1 MKALKLLFSPIKIG
15 TMELRNRIIMPAM
28 GVSIGSPDGTIN
40 ERLVD
45 YHAARAKGGAAL
57 NITEITYVDPAG
69 QGIPNCPAIWDDK
82 FIPGL
87 AELAKA
93 VHAYGGKLAIQL
105 HHGGRSVFSF
115 ITGLPPVAPSALSTP
130 SEMYAISGEVP
141 KELSGEEIWELI
153 EKFAEGARRARE
165 AGCDAVELHGAH
177 SYLIGQFLSPHSNKR
192 ADSFGGNLEGRLK
205 FAVEII
211 RAIRRKVGRDYP
223 VIFKISGNEKVPCGL
238 TIEETTVMASI
249 LEEAGA
255 DAIAVSQGSLARA
268 EWILPASGLPFTQW
282 ISDVEAIKRVVSVPV
297 IALGR
302 ISHPMVAEHI
312 LEHGKADLIG
322 MGRALIADADLPNK
336 AAAGNLD
343 DIRYC
348 TYCNTCIESLLLTG
362 LRCLVNP
369 EAGREKEMT
378 IVPAER
384 PKKVLVAGS
393 GPGGLEAAR
402 VAALRGHEVT
412 LCEKA
417 SKPGGQLLTAVI
429 PPGKQ
434 ELTNAIKYL
443 WTQAEKA
450 GAKIQLGTEATP
462 ALVEEMKP
470 DVVIVA
476 TGGDP
481 LIPADIPGI
490 DKEKVVTAHDVLR
503 GKVPVGK
510 RVAILGGGMVGSETA
525 DFLGESGREV
535 TIIEMLDDIA
545 LDMGPWTRPF
555 LLERLAQSGVKK
567 ITGAQ
572 VKEVTDDGVV
582 VVRNGQEETIGGMD
596 SIILALGIRSVGE
609 LAEQIKGKVAEVYV
623 IGDAKEPRKAVDA
636 ISEGSEIARKI

>member
-1 MKALKLLFSPIKIG
+1 VKEFKLLFSPIKVG
-15 TMELRNRIIMPAM
+15 TMELKNRIIMPAM

-40 ERLVD
+40 ERLFD
-45 YHAARAKGGAAL
+45 YHVARAKGGAAL

-69 QGIPNCPAIWDDK
+69 QGIPSCPAIWDDK

-105 HHGGRSVFSF
+105 HHAGRSAFSF
-115 ITGLPPVAPSALSTP
+115 LTGLPIVAPSAVSTP
-130 SEMYAISGEVP
+130 SAMYPPDVP
-141 KELSGEEIWELI
+141 QELTEEEIWELI
-153 EKFAEGARRARE
+153 EKFADGARRARE

-177 SYLIGQFLSPHSNKR
+177 SYLIGQFLSPQSNKR

-211 RAIRRKVGRDYP
+211 RAIRGKVGRDYP

-255 DAIAVSQGSLARA
+255 DAIAVSQGSLSRG

-282 ISDVEAIKRVVSVPV
+282 ISDVDAIHRVVSVPV

-302 ISHPMVAEHI
+302 IGHPLVAEHI

-322 MGRALIADADLPNK
+322 MGRALIADPDLPNK

-348 TYCNTCIESLLLTG
+348 TYCNTCIESLLITG
-362 LRCLVNP
+362 LRCMVNP
-369 EAGREKEMT
+369 EAGREKEMA

-412 LCEKA
+412 VCEKA
-417 SKPGGQLLTAVI
+417 SKVGGQLLTAVI

-450 GAKIQLGTEATP
+450 GAKIQLGTEVTP
-462 ALVEEMKP
+462 ALVKEMKP

-476 TGGDP
+476 TGGVP

-490 DKEKVVTAHDVLR
+490 DKEKVVTAHDVLM
-503 GKVPVGK
+503 GKAVVGRK
-510 RVAILGGGMVGSETA
+510 VAILGGGMVGSETA
-525 DFLGESGREV
+525 DFLGESGRDV

-545 LDMGPWTRPF
+545 LDMGLWTRPF
-555 LLERLAQSGVKK
+555 LLNRLAQSGVKK

-572 VKEVTDDGVV
+572 VKEITDDGVV
-582 VVRNGQEETIGGMD
+582 VVRNGLEETIGGME
-596 SIILALGIRSVGE
+596 SIILALGVRSLNE
-609 LAEQIKGKVAEVYV
+609 LAEQVKGKVPEVYV
-623 IGDAKEPRKAVDA
+623 IGDAKEPRKAVEA
-636 ISEGSEIARKI
+636 ISEGAEIARKI